1 LSVGLE
7 NNRLS
12 MILAVLNKHL
22 NFSCHSH
29 DVFVNAVG
37 GVKISEPGVDLAV
50 MISIA
55 SSLIEKTVED
65 RTIIFGEIGLGG
77 EVRPVSRGQERV
89 NEAKKLGFTRIILPE
104 KNIPK
109 KPIDGVTLV
118 SVKTVKE
125 AMSAALNY

>member
-1 LSVGLE
+1 
-7 NNRLS
+7 
-12 MILAVLNKHL
+12 
-22 NFSCHSH
+22 
-29 DVFVNAVG
+29 
-37 GVKISEPGVDLAV
+37 
-50 MISIA
+50 
-55 SSLIEKTVED
+55 LIEKTVED